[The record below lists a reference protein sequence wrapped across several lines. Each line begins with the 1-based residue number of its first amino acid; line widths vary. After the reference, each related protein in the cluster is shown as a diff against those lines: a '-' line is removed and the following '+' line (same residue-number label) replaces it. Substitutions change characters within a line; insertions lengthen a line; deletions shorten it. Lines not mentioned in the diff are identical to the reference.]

1 MEYIIT
7 AYFNFTPFIK
17 TIYRIAIYYRQHIM
31 FWIVGLFL
39 LYSSGLSYNVPHPL
53 NSFTKHVQYGII
65 HPLYS
70 SPLYVRTE
78 WYDSKLPFL
87 FSKPFIHTD
96 NTIYIRGF
104 LEKRWRYNRAP
115 VLWLKMKNQQAY
127 KNHDERTIC
136 IDDVIHDTYD
146 PAIKKNRHYGPPKSA
161 RDFNREL
168 WNFYST
174 HHSELQNKKVNVSFL
189 PDTMYSKKNQIG
201 FSWATQ
207 DLRIEYSNNQ
217 LYIQSPV
224 LYKEYDDTSP
234 SRYSGMYYMKLL
246 TPELIMFLLEKY
258 SK

>member
-1 MEYIIT
+1 MI
-7 AYFNFTPFIK
+7 
-17 TIYRIAIYYRQHIM
+17 HV
-31 FWIVGLFL
+31 FWILGIFL
-39 LYSSGLSYNVPHPL
+39 LYSSGFSYNLPHPL
-53 NSFTKHVQYGII
+53 TSFTKHVQYDVI

-70 SPLYVRTE
+70 SPLYVHTE
-78 WYDSKLPFL
+78 WYDNKLPFL

-96 NTIYIRGF
+96 NTICIRGF

-127 KNHDERTIC
+127 KNHDEKTIC
-136 IDDVIHDTYD
+136 IDDVIHNTYD

-168 WNFYST
+168 WDFYST
-174 HHSELQNKKVNVSFL
+174 QYGITQNKRVNVSFL
-189 PDTMYSKKNQIG
+189 PDTIYSKKHRTG

-207 DLRIEYSNNQ
+207 ELRIEYSNSQ

-224 LYKEYDDTSP
+224 LYTEHDDTSS

-246 TPELIMFLLEKY
+246 TPELIMFLVEKY

>member
-1 MEYIIT
+1 
-7 AYFNFTPFIK
+7 
-17 TIYRIAIYYRQHIM
+17 M

-104 LEKRWRYNRAP
+104 LEKRWRYNRTP

-168 WNFYST
+168 WDFYST
-174 HHSELQNKKVNVSFL
+174 HHSELQNKRVNVSFL

-207 DLRIEYSNNQ
+207 ELRIEYSNNQ

>member
-1 MEYIIT
+1 
-7 AYFNFTPFIK
+7 
-17 TIYRIAIYYRQHIM
+17 M

>member
-1 MEYIIT
+1 ME
-7 AYFNFTPFIK
+7 
-17 TIYRIAIYYRQHIM
+17 
-31 FWIVGLFL
+31 
-39 LYSSGLSYNVPHPL
+39 
-53 NSFTKHVQYGII
+53 
-65 HPLYS
+65 
-70 SPLYVRTE
+70 E
-78 WYDSKLPFL
+78 
-87 FSKPFIHTD
+87 
-96 NTIYIRGF
+96 
-104 LEKRWRYNRAP
+104 
-115 VLWLKMKNQQAY
+115 NQQAY

-168 WNFYST
+168 WDFYST
-174 HHSELQNKKVNVSFL
+174 HHSELQNKRVNVSFL

-207 DLRIEYSNNQ
+207 ELRIEYSNNQ

>member
-174 HHSELQNKKVNVSFL
+174 HHSELQNKRVNVSFL

-207 DLRIEYSNNQ
+207 ELRIEYSNNQ